1 MLVFSLLLLLAS
13 SALVSSS
20 PRPSSADDKPTS
32 PEEFISHAVRT
43 INHIFEE
50 ENPQII
56 FSDVVKNTF
65 NEHTNILHRL
75 QQLHEAN
82 HPSRGGK
89 LPNGHKND
97 DNDDRDSETSTT
109 TRRYEN
115 PEAATTAKEGNET
128 GVIRKEIDYLK
139 QKYDGIR
146 RDIDKW
152 MASPSTRALVIPF
165 LAGSASVLILL
176 ISRYERKANLTQ
188 VYGKEAS
195 MVSKSQKKRRN
206 SDDEEI

>member
-32 PEEFISHAVRT
+32 PEEFLSHAVRT

-82 HPSRGGK
+82 HPSRWGK
-89 LPNGHKND
+89 VPNGHKND
-97 DNDDRDSETSTT
+97 DNDDKDSETSTT

-115 PEAATTAKEGNET
+115 SEATTTAKEGNET

-165 LAGSASVLILL
+165 IAGSASVLILL
-176 ISRYERKANLTQ
+176 ISFVLVKTICTRQE
-188 VYGKEAS
+188 
-195 MVSKSQKKRRN
+195 N
-206 SDDEEI
+206 SHI